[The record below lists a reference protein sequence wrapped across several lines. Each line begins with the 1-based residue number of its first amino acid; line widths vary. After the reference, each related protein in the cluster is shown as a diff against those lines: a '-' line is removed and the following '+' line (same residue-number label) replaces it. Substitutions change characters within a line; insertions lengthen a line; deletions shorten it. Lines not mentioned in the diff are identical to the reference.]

1 MTTIEKQNDL
11 QARKNAVAEGGG
23 KDAAAKQKSAGK
35 LLARERIS
43 KLLDEGS
50 FVELNALM
58 GDNGEG
64 VVTGHGTIDGR
75 LAYVY
80 AQDFT
85 VMSGAV
91 SKLHAEKICKVMDM
105 ALKTGAPIISIL
117 DSNGARISDGV
128 EVLAGFGEIF
138 KKNAQC
144 SGVIP
149 QISVVVGPCAG
160 SAVFSP
166 AMSDLVFYVT
176 KSGKMFVNGPE
187 VIESATGKKGCVCP
201 CENGAAHLTF
211 ENEDDCL
218 AAVRGVFGYLPSNNL
233 CECDCVVA
241 DDINRVSV
249 ALNSIVPDD
258 SNAAYDVKG
267 VITAVA
273 DAGSFIELQDNWAKN
288 IVVGLARMNGTTVGV
303 VANQPA
309 VDNGQLD
316 INACEKAAR
325 MVNFCD
331 SFNIP
336 VVTFT
341 DVPGFKV
348 CACEEKNGIARHGAT
363 LIYAY
368 ASATVP
374 KINVILRKAYGG
386 ASVVMSS
393 KQLGT
398 DAVFAWPTAEVAVM
412 GVEGA
417 AGIMY
422 NDELASSKDPEK
434 TRAEL
439 VEKYKEEYASPYIA
453 AKIGNVD
460 DVIEPHNTRPM
471 IIASLEALA
480 TKRESLPAKKHGN
493 MPL

>member
-11 QARKNAVAEGGG
+11 QARKNAVAQGGG
-23 KDAAAKQKSAGK
+23 KDAAAMQKSAGK
-35 LLARERIS
+35 LLARERIA

-50 FVELNALM
+50 FVETYALL
-58 GDNGEG
+58 GTDSEG

-105 ALKTGAPIISIL
+105 ALKTGAPIIGIL
-117 DSNGARISDGV
+117 DSNGARISDGA
-128 EVLAGFGEIF
+128 EVLSGYGEIF
-138 KKNAQC
+138 KKNAEC

-149 QISVVVGPCAG
+149 QISVVAGPCAG

-166 AMSDLVFYVT
+166 AMSDLVFYIS

-187 VIESATGKKGCVCP
+187 VIESATGKKGGVCP
-201 CENGAAHLTF
+201 CENGAAHFTY
-211 ENEDDCL
+211 ENEDECFAD
-218 AAVRGVFGYLPSNNL
+218 VRRVFGYLPSNNL
-233 CECDCVVA
+233 CESDCVVS
-241 DDINRVSV
+241 DDANRIS
-249 ALNSIVPDD
+249 AELNTIVPDD
-258 SNAAYDVKG
+258 SNAAYDVKA
-267 VITAVA
+267 VIEQIA
-273 DAGSFIELQDNWAKN
+273 DAGSFLEAQSNFAKN
-288 IVVGLARMNGTTVGV
+288 IVVGLARMNGTTVGF
-303 VANQPA
+303 VANQPE
-309 VDNGQLD
+309 VDGGALD
-316 INACEKAAR
+316 VNACEKAAR
-325 MVNFCD
+325 FINFCD

-336 VVTFT
+336 VVTLT

-348 CACEEKNGIARHGAT
+348 CACEEKHGIIRHGAT
-363 LIYAY
+363 LVYAY

-386 ASVVMSS
+386 AYVAMSS

-398 DAVFAWPTAEVAVM
+398 DIVMAWPTAEIAVM
-412 GVEGA
+412 GVDGA

-422 NDELASSKDPEK
+422 NDEIAASSDPVK
-434 TRAEL
+434 VRADM

-453 AKIGNVD
+453 AKCGNID
-460 DVIEPHNTRPM
+460 DVIEPDSTRPM
-471 IIASLEALA
+471 IIAALEALA
-480 TKRESLPAKKHGN
+480 TKRVSGPAKKHGN

>member
-11 QARKNAVAEGGG
+11 QARKNAAVQGGG
-23 KDAAAKQKSAGK
+23 KEASSAQKSAGK
-35 LLARERIS
+35 LLARERIA

-50 FVELNALM
+50 FVETNALM

-105 ALKTGAPIISIL
+105 ALKTGAPIIGIL

-128 EVLAGFGEIF
+128 EVLTAYGEIF
-138 KKNAQC
+138 KKAAEC

-149 QISVVVGPCAG
+149 QISVVAGPCAG

-166 AMSDLVFYVT
+166 ALGDLVFYVT
-176 KSGKMFVNGPE
+176 KAGKMFVNGPE
-187 VIESATGKKGCVCP
+187 VIESATGKKGNVCP

-233 CECDCVVA
+233 CECDSVVA
-241 DDINRVSV
+241 DDINRVS
-249 ALNSIVPDD
+249 AELNAVVPDSSD
-258 SNAAYDVKG
+258 APFDVKG
-267 VITAVA
+267 VIAAVA
-273 DAGSFIELQDNWAKN
+273 DNASFVELQDNFAKN
-288 IVVGLARMNGTTVGV
+288 IVIGLARMNGSTVGI
-303 VANQPA
+303 VANQSA
-309 VDNGQLD
+309 ECGGELD
-316 INACEKAAR
+316 IKACEKAAGFIT
-325 MVNFCD
+325 FCD

-336 VVTFT
+336 VVTFV

-348 CACEEKNGIARHGAT
+348 SACEEKNGIIRRGAS
-363 LIYAY
+363 LVYAY
-368 ASATVP
+368 ATATVP
-374 KINVILRKAYGG
+374 KVTVVIRKAYGG
-386 ASVVMSS
+386 AYVAMGS
-393 KQLGT
+393 KQLGA
-398 DAVFAWPTAEVAVM
+398 DAVFAWPTAEIAVM
-412 GVEGA
+412 GKAGA

-422 NDELASSKDPEK
+422 NEELAASSDPAK
-434 TRAEL
+434 TREEL
-439 VEKYKEEYASPYIA
+439 MEKYKEEYASPYIA
-453 AKIGNVD
+453 AKIGNID
-460 DVIEPHNTRPM
+460 DVIEPHATRPM
-471 IIASLEALA
+471 VIAALEALA

>member
-35 LLARERIS
+35 LLARERIA

-50 FVELNALM
+50 FVEINALM

-105 ALKTGAPIISIL
+105 ALKTGAPVIGIL

-138 KKNAQC
+138 KKNAEC

-176 KSGKMFVNGPE
+176 KNGKMFVNGPE

-211 ENEDDCL
+211 ENEDECL

-233 CECDCVVA
+233 CECDSVVA
-241 DDINRVSV
+241 DDINRASA
-249 ALNSIVPDD
+249 ALNTIVPDD
-258 SNAAYDVKG
+258 SNAPYDVKA
-267 VITAVA
+267 VIAEVA
-273 DAGSFIELQDNWAKN
+273 DTGSFVEIQSNWAKN
-288 IVVGLARMNGTTVGV
+288 IVVGLARMNGTTVGI
-303 VANQPA
+303 VANQPS

-348 CACEEKNGIARHGAT
+348 CACEEKNGIVRHGAT

-422 NDELASSKDPEK
+422 NDELAASKDPEK

-460 DVIEPHNTRPM
+460 DVIEPHSTRPM